1 MKNEKKEEMV
11 ITIERDDLFEIV
23 NSLTWAL
30 SLLVAYVLDWSP
42 SMLAVKLL
50 LTNIAFVIA
59 MIGLAKNLVCKN
71 RTTLYCIFAAG
82 RVVVSIALLI
92 LMWQL
97 TAETK
102 ELLRNIL
109 EMQAAQSQ
117 ATIHSFKA

>member
-11 ITIERDDLFEIV
+11 ITIERGDLFEIV

-59 MIGLAKNLVCKN
+59 MIGLAKNLVGKN

-82 RVVVSIALLI
+82 RVVVSIAFLI

-102 ELLRNIL
+102 ELQRMHTNFTL
-109 EMQAAQSQ
+109 
-117 ATIHSFKA
+117 